1 MYAGELEYLEHTS
14 FKDPSSGRPQM
25 RYVWR
30 LKNPLPEALYQ
41 ELTFGLPKISKT
53 PGAGKAVHGKGHSR
67 APSSFDELRK
77 AYSYVLGTAERTV
90 IPEHQNYQVRLSQ
103 FLKDRG
109 VTAEMEKNFVDV
121 SFSVDGVSFIGEIK
135 VTRNLTLAQA
145 FRTALGQLLEYSYL
159 LFPEPPH
166 VIMFLDQKLDEKRL
180 RLASALKIAV
190 VFADDA
196 SFILLNPDGVSP
208 CLARIFRV
216 NSSEPKGVTGN
227 A

>member
-1 MYAGELEYLEHTS
+1 
-14 FKDPSSGRPQM
+14 
-25 RYVWR
+25 
-30 LKNPLPEALYQ
+30 
-41 ELTFGLPKISKT
+41 
-53 PGAGKAVHGKGHSR
+53 
-67 APSSFDELRK
+67 LRK

-90 IPEHQNYQVRLSQ
+90 VPEHQNYQVRLSQ
-103 FLKDRG
+103 YLKDRG

-166 VIMFLDQKLDEKRL
+166 LIMFLDQKLDEKRL
-180 RLASALKIAV
+180 RLASDLKIAV
-190 VFADDA
+190 VFGDGAE
-196 SFILLNPDGVSP
+196 FVLLNPDGVNR
-208 CLARIFRV
+208 CLTQIFRV
-216 NSSEPKGVTGN
+216 DTPKGATGN